1 MFHRSVSKIPSWESW
16 TSFSWSNLAR
26 CLCHSSGKRSLVE
39 GFKSSSGRKSRE
51 DFSAAAAVAEP
62 GILGA
67 APATLVTVT
76 AAPVAAIN
84 SRLVIILFPFLL
96 AETLLCGTL
105 LTHFPSAGKRGMKR
119 WQRGY
124 LLRTEHET
132 AALRDGASRQ
142 FVARRQACW
151 LLKWMLMNGRLLF
164 RIVLPAVVALP
175 LGFIGLALA
184 AENEPTIPA
193 PLLILLSP
201 GLKLA
206 ELIAPGQHGSL
217 GATFGWFLR
226 VGIAANAAY
235 YFVIFFL
242 LAYVITRRRTAAQ

>member
-1 MFHRSVSKIPSWESW
+1 
-16 TSFSWSNLAR
+16 
-26 CLCHSSGKRSLVE
+26 
-39 GFKSSSGRKSRE
+39 
-51 DFSAAAAVAEP
+51 
-62 GILGA
+62 
-67 APATLVTVT
+67 
-76 AAPVAAIN
+76 
-84 SRLVIILFPFLL
+84 
-96 AETLLCGTL
+96 
-105 LTHFPSAGKRGMKR
+105 MKR
-119 WQRGY
+119 WQLGY
-124 LLRTEHET
+124 LLRTGYET

-151 LLKWMLMNGRLLF
+151 LLKWMLMNGRVLF

-193 PLLILLSP
+193 PLLMLLSP

-242 LAYVITRRRTAAQ
+242 LAYVITRRRTAPQ